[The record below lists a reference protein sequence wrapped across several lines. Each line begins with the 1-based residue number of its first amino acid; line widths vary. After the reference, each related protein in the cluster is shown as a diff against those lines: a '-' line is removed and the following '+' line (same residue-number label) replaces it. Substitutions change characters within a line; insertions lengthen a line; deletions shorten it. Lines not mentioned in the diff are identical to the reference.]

1 MTRTTA
7 VEVAFRRPFT
17 LKGVDRTVPPG
28 TYRVEVEEEE
38 IEGLSFVAHR
48 RRATY
53 IRLPMAGHGAGSS
66 QTFLVNPKDLEE
78 ALERDAA
85 DVAPDAS

>member
-1 MTRTTA
+1 MTRSTSG
-7 VEVAFRRPFT
+7 EVTFRHAFT
-17 LKGVDRTVPPG
+17 LKGVDRLVPAG
-28 TYRVEVEEEE
+28 TYQVEIEEEA

-48 RRATY
+48 RLATF

-66 QTFLVNPKDLEE
+66 QTFLVTRQDLEA

-85 DVAPDAS
+85 REGG